1 MEGSEAADLMVRE
14 SIQITEA
21 SVKLLAA
28 GSKNLA
34 AFLLALA
41 RDNKKLM
48 GKTNMAR
55 LLKERREIKVFR
67 IKGADL
73 KSFNALAKK
82 YGILYAA
89 VKDKR
94 RNDGI
99 IDLITNVDCV
109 SQVNHIMERMGYI
122 APAKDQEGDAPK
134 KADPRAQPGN
144 SSPERGSGSNPSKME
159 TRTTDEKPS
168 VKGRLAA
175 LRAASEDMRSEGKA
189 PQRSRPQSPKT
200 R

>member
-14 SIQITEA
+14 GIQITEA

-41 RDNKKLM
+41 QDNKKLM
-48 GKTNMAR
+48 GKTNMVR
-55 LLKERREIKVFR
+55 LLKERRGIGIFHIK
-67 IKGADL
+67 AEDL
-73 KSFNALAKK
+73 KTFAAFARK
-82 YGILYAA
+82 YGILYSA
-89 VKDKR
+89 VKEK
-94 RNDGI
+94 NNSTGI
-99 IDLITNVDCV
+99 VDLMTNADSV
-109 SQVNHIMERMGYI
+109 SQVNRVLEKMGYI
-122 APAKDQEGDAPK
+122 VPGKEQEDNAAK
-134 KADPRAQPGN
+134 KAGPRARPGS
-144 SSPERGSGSNPSKME
+144 SSPERGSGSNPSRTE

-175 LRAASEDMRSEGKA
+175 LRAASEDMRGGKS
-189 PQRSRPQSPKT
+189 PQRSRTTPTQT